1 MTFNLI
7 HHGAPDGVT
16 GSCHE
21 LRLADGPGI
30 LIDCGMFQGE
40 ECSSGGA
47 CEEFPEIE
55 FPVGHIK
62 ALVVTH
68 VHLDHVGRIPYLMAA
83 GFDGPILCSEPSAL
97 LLPLVLEDAVKTGV
111 TRERRLLDNFLTRLE
126 ALIVPVPYGQWRD
139 IDTGAAMRLSI
150 KLQPAGHIL
159 GSAFVECRIR
169 HENRHLSSVICHLEN
184 TTDQQ
189 PMTNDTAATADVD
202 DVHLSNDTAAE
213 AAVAN
218 DHGPRTTDPQREL
231 RLCFSGDLGAPY
243 APLLP
248 APRAPYRAD
257 VVVLESTYGDRLHG
271 GRRER
276 RTRLQGI
283 IETALRDRGVVLI
296 PAFSIGRTQEL
307 LYELEDIIHRNRDR
321 FAAAGL
327 PWEELEI
334 IVDSPLAQRYTE
346 VYRQLK
352 TFWDREA
359 QRRVRAGRHPL
370 SFEQMTV
377 IEQHVDHLAAV
388 DYLKRKARP
397 CIVIAASGMC
407 SGGRIV
413 NYLKDL
419 LGDRRTDVVF
429 VGYQAKGTPGR
440 DIQIYGP
447 RGGYVFLE
455 GKRYDINAR
464 VHTLTGYSAHADQ
477 RNLVDFVRRMRH
489 RPKQVRLVHGDRIA
503 REALAEALRD
513 ALGKGVEIVIG
524 H

>member
-169 HENRHLSSVICHLEN
+169 PLSGVSCQLLNSV
-184 TTDQQ
+184 
-189 PMTNDTAATADVD
+189 
-202 DVHLSNDTAAE
+202 
-213 AAVAN
+213 

-257 VVVLESTYGDRLHG
+257 VVVLESTYGDRLHE

-377 IEQHVDHLAAV
+377 IEQHGDHLAAV

-419 LGDRRTDVVF
+419 LGDKRTDVVF

-489 RPKQVRLVHGDRIA
+489 RPKQVRLVHGDRIV

-513 ALGKGVEIVIG
+513 ALGKGVEIVTG
-524 H
+524 Q